1 MGPDRLLRAP
11 ADEDAQPR
19 CNGGEW
25 SAHGPVLCGRSKL
38 HTDPRYGVNW
48 PNQRPHRRLSGGAIH
63 QQTRK
68 SIVISFR
75 DAGYATAHFGK
86 WHLNYSGVGLEHPL
100 EADDPHNPG
109 ELGFD
114 YWVSHT
120 SGFDLFDLDGGRF
133 ALSRMGTREVFQGM
147 DPKSLLMKR

>member
-19 CNGGEW
+19 CNGANGLRMDRFYAGAQA
-25 SAHGPVLCGRSKL
+25 AHRPA
-38 HTDPRYGVNW
+38 GVNW
-48 PNQRPHRRLSGGAIH
+48 PNQRPHRRLSGG
-63 QQTRK
+63 Q
-68 SIVISFR
+68 SINKQEKVLSSAFR

-86 WHLNYSGVGLEHPL
+86 WHPNYSGVGLEHPL
-100 EADDPHNPG
+100 ESGRPHNPG

-120 SGFDLFDLDGGRF
+120 SGLTSSTLMAV
-133 ALSRMGTREVFQGM
+133 ALH
-147 DPKSLLMKR
+147 